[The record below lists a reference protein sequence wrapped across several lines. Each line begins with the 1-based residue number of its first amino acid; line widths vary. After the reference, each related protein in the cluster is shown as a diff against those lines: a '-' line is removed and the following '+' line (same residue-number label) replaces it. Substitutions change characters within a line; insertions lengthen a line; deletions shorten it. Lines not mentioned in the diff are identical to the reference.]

1 MVVFSER
8 YLCHFLSLSNIRV
21 FLEKHFK
28 VEEFCM
34 KNMIVEC
41 KYISTKFQETIVTHL
56 TGNNVLL
63 SKPMFRHV
71 L

>member
-8 YLCHFLSLSNIRV
+8 YLYHFLPLCNIRV
-21 FLEKHFK
+21 FLEKCVK

-41 KYISTKFQETIVTHL
+41 KYISTTFQETLVTHW
-56 TGNNVLL
+56 TGNHVLL
-63 SKPMFRHV
+63 SKLMFRHD

>member
-8 YLCHFLSLSNIRV
+8 YLCHFPPLCNIRA

-41 KYISTKFQETIVTHL
+41 MYISTKFQETLVTHL
-56 TGNNVLL
+56 TGNHVLL
-63 SKPMFRHV
+63 SKPMFRHA